1 VLREERLRDPD
12 LCRMDAAVDGCPAEV
27 PVYAGPSSGKGVAA
41 GTGVGGTYTG
51 FVGPGPVTGSARSA
65 GFTTRATTRITSP
78 PARTGIISFH
88 SIPEPPETG
97 SLAEMFVARR

>member
-1 VLREERLRDPD
+1 
-12 LCRMDAAVDGCPAEV
+12 MAVQRKFR
-27 PVYAGPSSGKGVAA
+27 VYAGPSSGKGVAA